1 MRGVAGLVL
10 GSAAMI
16 PIATGLIL
24 LGGGMTA
31 FLLIRSAGIRATDFT
46 NHVTVALETV
56 RDSCAMC
63 CIEALEAIG
72 QDAPR
77 EAV

>member
-1 MRGVAGLVL
+1 
-10 GSAAMI
+10 MI

-31 FLLIRSAGIRATDFT
+31 FLLVRSAGIRAADADFT
-46 NHVTVALETV
+46 EHAAVALELAQ
-56 RDSCAMC
+56 DGPCAMC